1 MDATR
6 ICCAS
11 ENGTR
16 LTTKLLG
23 FPDVGAGVRAACYR
37 LLTLT
42 ALKKLWDSVSGYL
55 G

>member
-6 ICCAS
+6 ICCARR
-11 ENGTR
+11 ERHQIDN
-16 LTTKLLG
+16 KLIG
-23 FPDVGAGVRAACYR
+23 FPDVGAGVRADYG

-42 ALKKLWDSVSGYL
+42 ALKKLWDGVSGYL

>member
-23 FPDVGAGVRAACYR
+23 FPDVGAGVRACYG

-42 ALKKLWDSVSGYL
+42 ALKKLWDGVSGYL